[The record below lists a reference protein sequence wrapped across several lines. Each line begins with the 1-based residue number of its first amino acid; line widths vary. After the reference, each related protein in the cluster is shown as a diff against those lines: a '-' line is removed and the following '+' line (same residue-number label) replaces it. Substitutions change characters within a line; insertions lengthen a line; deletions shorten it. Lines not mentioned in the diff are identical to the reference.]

1 MWGRCPMRLCDVGVV
16 GASGRLGSR
25 IVAQATEL
33 GHGVTLRAGRG
44 YWTGGVPGVL
54 IDASA
59 PVTLPRIVDFC
70 ATHRVPLVSVISGLT
85 DSDRRLLA
93 DLSRDVVVLRA
104 DNLSLGH
111 YLQKYLVTA
120 LAAMLAGAHQPAAEW
135 HVLDR
140 HPATK
145 QHRPS
150 ATATALVAAL
160 QSSGATDVGLDSV
173 RGGLPVCDH
182 TVETVIGQE
191 TVAVSHGVRDWAAYA
206 ASAVGAARWLQR
218 RSTQAP
224 SAGLLTM
231 DDYYAQYAAA
241 AFPITA
247 PPLST
252 LAPEGVRS

>member
-1 MWGRCPMRLCDVGVV
+1 MRLCDVGVV
-16 GASGRLGSR
+16 GANGRLGSR
-25 IVAQATEL
+25 VVAQATAL

-59 PVTLPRIVDFC
+59 PVMLPRIVDFC
-70 ATHRVPLVSVISGLT
+70 AKHRVPLVSVISGLT

-93 DLSRDVVVLRA
+93 EVSRDVAVLRA

-120 LAAMLAGAHQPAAEW
+120 LAAAVRSTGAA
-135 HVLDR
+135 
-140 HPATK
+140 
-145 QHRPS
+145 
-150 ATATALVAAL
+150 
-160 QSSGATDVGLDSV
+160 DVGLDSV

-191 TVAVSHGVRDWAAYA
+191 TVAVSHGVQDWAAYA
-206 ASAVGAARWLQR
+206 ASAVGAARWLQQ

-247 PPLST
+247 PPIST